1 LLIFWYINHIK
12 IKGKEYEGLFAASDS
27 DYGRTSVEKH
37 TIATGSAHPIKST
50 QKRVV
55 PSFFFTKT
63 TGDDQGLEDGVI
75 TSLFNIP
82 FTCLSTSFAKTS
94 GSLRGG
100 CFIGCADPVAIV
112 QEVVNPN
119 SKIDEEGEL
128 RTDLINLLEHSQE
141 HLTPKQS
148 SEDKRLLKEYEGLFA
163 ASDSDYG
170 RTHRSG
176 SFHPYFSPRRQAMTK
191 DLRME

>member
-1 LLIFWYINHIK
+1 
-12 IKGKEYEGLFAASDS
+12 
-27 DYGRTSVEKH
+27 V
-37 TIATGSAHPIKST
+37 
-50 QKRVV
+50 
-55 PSFFFTKT
+55 T

-100 CFIGCADPVAIV
+100 CADLVAMLCFTTLASKNVFARVMNPSADTQIIYPGTIVAQVSPV

-128 RTDLINLLEHSQE
+128 RTDLINLYFIVQHSV
-141 HLTPKQS
+141 
-148 SEDKRLLKEYEGLFA
+148 YLFV
-163 ASDSDYG
+163 
-170 RTHRSG
+170 H
-176 SFHPYFSPRRQAMTK
+176 F
-191 DLRME
+191 LC